1 MRIVIAIVFTVF
13 APAESETNTRRRR
26 RRRKMD
32 KTDQLGVDHDDGGIF
47 AHAAMSCH

>member
-13 APAESETNTRRRR
+13 ALAESETNTRRRR
-26 RRRKMD
+26 RMD